1 MLKSNLPI
9 LKVNEQEQLVLKAKI
24 ELVQS
29 QLNEIEQQTIAFEA
43 ILRSNLENQLIEE
56 QELTILYKKIQQVK
70 KEKRLNQKKKG
81 KNYKEII
88 GLKVIAESKVI
99 NANVDDLKEKKRLYR
114 EAMLHVHP
122 DKFSLNATKLDIATE
137 ITAKLIE
144 IYQSGSLNELQI
156 YHTHIFSGNALLQ
169 FIKPSLNSSTK
180 IEKDIYLIKELAQL
194 EKVLLAAKNKH
205 TYKVLTEY
213 KNPLTFIDELKE
225 YYRDR
230 IFKLKKR
237 TRKATKFDL

>member
-1 MLKSNLPI
+1 MLKSNFPI
-9 LKVNEQEQLVLKAKI
+9 SKDNKQEQLLLKVKI
-24 ELVQS
+24 ELLQS
-29 QLNEIEQQTIAFEA
+29 QLDEIEQKTTAFEA

-99 NANVDDLKEKKRLYR
+99 NTSEDEQKEKKRLYR

-122 DKFSLNATKLDIATE
+122 DKFSMNDVKLDLATE
-137 ITAKLIE
+137 ITTKLIE
-144 IYQSGSLNELQI
+144 IYQSGSLEELQI

-169 FIKPSLNSSTK
+169 FIKPSIFNSSK
-180 IEKDIYLIKELAQL
+180 IEKDTYLIKELEQL
-194 EKVLLAAKNKH
+194 EKLLLVAKSKH